1 MFSTLANIEF
11 MVREYDSALQSA
23 RAGLQ
28 AIERVKLDK
37 LEIQNQIKKTR
48 KDLLDV
54 RIRAQAKVQG
64 QSAQTVRQELGHQSE
79 YLKKATSINEVLSKH
94 FRA

>member
-1 MFSTLANIEF
+1 M
-11 MVREYDSALQSA
+11 
-23 RAGLQ
+23 
-28 AIERVKLDK
+28 
-37 LEIQNQIKKTR
+37 
-48 KDLLDV
+48 

-94 FRA
+94 FRAQVFQSWLEAEKHIESKNLDLV